1 MQRATQLLA
10 IAASV
15 LSMPISAAET
25 VVSKE
30 ALMSDQARG
39 EFDIKVVPISAKEED
54 LGRMSIDKTYHGD
67 LDATGTGQMM
77 ASRDEKTGA
86 AVYVAIETVTGS
98 LKGRKGSFMLAHRG
112 MMNPAGHELNVV
124 VVPAS
129 GTDGLKGISGDLEIV
144 IEGGKHSYVLR
155 YTLPIG

>member
-1 MQRATQLLA
+1 MPRASLFLA
-10 IAASV
+10 IAAGM
-15 LSMPISAAET
+15 LSTPISAADT

-39 EFDIKVVPISAKEED
+39 EFDVKVVPISGKEEA

-77 ASRDEKTGA
+77 ASRDERTGA
-86 AVYVAIETVTGS
+86 AVYVAIETVTGT

-112 MMNPAGHELNVV
+112 MMSAAGHELNVV
-124 VVPAS
+124 IVPAS
-129 GTDGLKGISGDLEIV
+129 GTDGLTGISGDLEIV

-155 YTLPIG
+155 YALPAG